1 MRDIV
6 ALVLLALSIVML
18 VACGREEGRAQEGSV
33 IVFHN
38 ADGRTLS
45 LEDLRSYS
53 GSIRYE
59 IIGSNEVPVE
69 ATALHQRAREA
80 GGQGEYQRAI
90 DLLSEASELAPQW
103 PYPVYDKAFTYLL
116 MDDFEAARAHY
127 EITLEL
133 APRGFFTAITAFDV
147 LTREQNG
154 EFEPGIYQA
163 YLSLEWMGDVDH
175 KEQILRQLVERF
187 PTFAPAWKDLAN
199 LTDDDADRLAAIE
212 NGLAAEPDAETRG
225 ILLINKA
232 VLMNSQ
238 GDYDASIRLLG
249 ELALDP
255 RATLATE
262 HLAKST
268 MAMIVSK

>member
-6 ALVLLALSIVML
+6 ALVLFAGSVVMF
-18 VACGREEGRAQEGSV
+18 VACEREKGPTQEGPV
-33 IVFHN
+33 IVFRSE
-38 ADGRTLS
+38 DGRTLT
-45 LEDLRSYS
+45 LDDLRGYN

-59 IIGSNEVPVE
+59 IIGSNVVPAE
-69 ATALHQRAREA
+69 ARALHQRAREA

-90 DLLSEASELAPQW
+90 DLLSRASELAPQW
-103 PYPVYDKAFTYLL
+103 PYPIYDKAYTYLL
-116 MDDFEAARAHY
+116 MGDFNAARAYY
-127 EITLEL
+127 ERTLEL

-154 EFEPGIYQA
+154 EFEPGIYLT
-163 YLSLEWMGDVDH
+163 YLSLEWMDNPVQ

-212 NGLAAEPDAETRG
+212 NGLAAQPDAETHG

-232 VLMNSQ
+232 MALNSQ
-238 GDYDASIRLLG
+238 GEYEASIQVLG

-255 RATLATE
+255 TATLATE